1 MSSHVSDVLTVSD
14 LGNGGIIKPQYAN
27 EIIKDAPRSS
37 VLLTRARRVRMGSRE
52 RVQPVLD
59 SKPLAYWV
67 GGDTGLKQTTKQTWA
82 SEKMTAEELAV
93 IVPIPENI
101 IADSEINLWAEIRP
115 YIAEA
120 IGLKVDS
127 AGIFGVDK
135 PATWPD
141 AIVPKAKS
149 VGNVV
154 EQGTG
159 ADLAADVT
167 SLAEKMAKQG
177 FNPNGFAAQPGLNWQ
192 LMGLRDANGRPVYT
206 PDLQT
211 RGAGNLYGYPLNEV
225 DNGAWDAS
233 QAVLLMADWNN
244 FVVGVR
250 QDITYKMLDQAVITD
265 DDGKVVLNLAQQ
277 DCVAMRVVFRVAFAV
292 TNPINNLQSDKTK
305 RYAAGV
311 ITPKAA
317 GK

>member
-1 MSSHVSDVLTVSD
+1 MPSRVSDVLTVAD
-14 LGNGGIIKPQYAN
+14 LGNGGIIRPQIVN
-27 EIIKDAPRSS
+27 EIIQDAPKSS
-37 VLLTRARRVRMGSRE
+37 VMLTRARRVRMGSRE

-67 GGDTGLKQTTKQTWA
+67 GGDTGLKQTAKQTWA

-101 IADSEINLWAEIRP
+101 IADSEINLWGEIRP
-115 YIAEA
+115 RIAEA
-120 IGLKVDS
+120 IGLKVDQ
-127 AGIFGVDK
+127 AAIFGTDK
-135 PATWPD
+135 PASWPD

-149 VGNVV
+149 IGNVQA
-154 EQGTG
+154 QGTG
-159 ADLAADVT
+159 SDLSADVT
-167 SLAEKMAKQG
+167 MLAEKMAKQG
-177 FNPNGFAAQPGLNWQ
+177 FNVNGFAAQPGLNWQ

-211 RGAGNLYGYPLNEV
+211 RGAGSLYGYPLNEV

-233 QAVLLMADWNN
+233 QAVMLLADWDN

-250 QDITYKMLDQAVITD
+250 QDMTYKMLDQAVITD
-265 DDGKVVLNLAQQ
+265 DDGKVILNLAQQ

-292 TNPINNLQSDKTK
+292 TNPINSLQSDKTK

-311 ITPKAA
+311 ITPAS